1 MHKNYGA
8 HIRMHVARARKEKT
22 RVYFLP
28 HTRAAGYLNC
38 EWKVCGNRGTNVF
51 FKCSGIFRGSLFI
64 TRLRRMFY
72 RLVSV
77 FKNKTKKQVNV

>member
-1 MHKNYGA
+1 MRVFPPSHAYACGGLFKP
-8 HIRMHVARARKEKT
+8 RMGSVWQSGHES
-22 RVYFLP
+22 
-28 HTRAAGYLNC
+28 
-38 EWKVCGNRGTNVF
+38 F
-51 FKCSGIFRGSLFI
+51 FNAVKFSLFI

>member
-8 HIRMHVARARKEKT
+8 HIRMQVTPARKEKT
-22 RVYFLP
+22 GVHFLP
-28 HTRAAGYLNC
+28 HTRAAGYLNG
-38 EWKVCGNRGTNVF
+38 EWKMCGNRGAPVLGMFF

-64 TRLRRMFY
+64 TRLRRMFH

-77 FKNKTKKQVNV
+77 FKIK

>member
-1 MHKNYGA
+1 
-8 HIRMHVARARKEKT
+8 MHVAPARKEKT

-51 FKCSGIFRGSLFI
+51 LNAVEFSEAHCF
-64 TRLRRMFY
+64 LRVLRHMFY

>member
-1 MHKNYGA
+1 
-8 HIRMHVARARKEKT
+8 MHVAPARKEKT

-28 HTRAAGYLNC
+28 HTRAAGYLNR

-51 FKCSGIFRGSLFI
+51 FFKWSGIFRGPLFI

-72 RLVSV
+72 RLISV

>member
-1 MHKNYGA
+1 
-8 HIRMHVARARKEKT
+8 MHVAPARKEKT

-28 HTRAAGYLNC
+28 HTRAAEYLNR
-38 EWKVCGNRGTNVF
+38 EWEVCGNRGTNDF
-51 FKCSGIFRGSLFI
+51 FKCSGIFRGPLFT